1 MIYPKNLLIRHAL
14 FHCELF
20 PWLIFLAEIFNYML
34 MLKKQAS
41 ASLLGWPLARYQL
54 NGLILPDISYF
65 YLKVSFRQYLIL
77 CSLSRNIL
85 HKLAAP

>member
-41 ASLLGWPLARYQL
+41 ASLLG
-54 NGLILPDISYF
+54 
-65 YLKVSFRQYLIL
+65 
-77 CSLSRNIL
+77 
-85 HKLAAP
+85 